1 MAKGHAPWQAA
12 YAAMVERNI
21 GIVSEA
27 EQERLRTATCALPG
41 LGGLG
46 GVALEVLVRSG
57 VGNFRVVDKD
67 TFEPSNLNRQL
78 LAVAGTLGR
87 RKIDVAEERAR
98 TINPDV
104 TVRKWEHVD
113 EDNVGEVLDGAD
125 VVVQAID
132 QLRPCLVVARKAR
145 ELGIPL
151 VEGWAIPFANVRV
164 FTRQTPTLEE
174 AYGLP
179 TADRAVADIGDDEL
193 RRLQTD
199 LLFGLRRIQGVDR
212 FYSAEALDRIRQ
224 GRIPS
229 FAPMVWF
236 TAVLMAVEALK
247 VLLEWGAP
255 ALAPAFALYDPFE
268 HRIPEVQNEP

>member
-1 MAKGHAPWQAA
+1 MAKEHAQWQAA
-12 YAAMVERNI
+12 YAAMIERNI

-27 EQERLRTATCALPG
+27 EQERLRTATCAVPG

-46 GVALEVLVRSG
+46 GVAMEVLVRAG

-87 RKIDVAEERAR
+87 RKIDAAEERAR

-104 TVRKWEHVD
+104 TVRKWDHVA

-125 VVVQAID
+125 VIVQAID
-132 QLRPCLVVARKAR
+132 QLRPCLLVARKAR

-164 FTRQTPTLEE
+164 FTPQTPTLEE

-179 TADRAVADIGDDEL
+179 TAGRAVADIGDDEL

-199 LLFGLRRIQGVDR
+199 LLFGLRRIQGVDS
-212 FYSAEALDRIRQ
+212 FYSAEAMDRVRQ
-224 GRIPS
+224 GRLSS

-236 TAVLMAVEALK
+236 TAVLMALEALK
-247 VLLEWGAP
+247 VLLGWGSL

-268 HRIPEVQNEP
+268 HRIPEVRNEP

>member
-1 MAKGHAPWQAA
+1 MANGHAQWQAA
-12 YAAMVERNI
+12 YAATVERNI
-21 GIVSEA
+21 GIVSEE

-41 LGGLG
+41 LGGIG
-46 GVALEVLVRSG
+46 GVVLEVLVRSG

-67 TFEPSNLNRQL
+67 TFELSNLNRQV
-78 LAVAGTLGR
+78 LAVAGTIGR
-87 RKIDVAEERAR
+87 RKIDAAEESAR

-104 TVRKWEHVD
+104 TVRKWERVN

-151 VEGWAIPFANVRV
+151 VEGWAIPFGNVRL
-164 FTRQTPTLEE
+164 FTRETPTLEE

-179 TADRAVADIGDDEL
+179 TAGRAVADIGDDEL

-199 LLFGLRRIQGVDR
+199 LLFGLRRIQGVEG
-212 FYSAEALDRIRQ
+212 FYSSEALDRIRQ
-224 GRIPS
+224 GHIPS

-236 TAVLMAVEALK
+236 TAVLMAVETIK
-247 VLLEWGAP
+247 VLLGWGAP